1 MPKRFVA
8 LWLLLLLLPLVSASA
23 QTPHVAVP
31 LNRVILLSL
40 TCSASQN
47 AVVPGGMVTIQAQ
60 GTSFQG
66 LLLQYSFAASAGQ
79 LEQKGSFAELHT
91 KGLAPQV
98 VRVTCSVADTQGR
111 RVSHEIAVT
120 VSAVKIESGTI
131 ELPAAHA
138 GAAPPPPKHTELA
151 HPAAPVTAPPVAPP
165 PKPTEIAHPS
175 APVTAP
181 PAPPPPKPT
190 ELAHPAA
197 PVTAPPVA
205 PVSPPKAVQGTG
217 AGTGTGAPAAQPP
230 APAAQP
236 PVEQPSPSPGVTQPE
251 SPGVTQPDEYKQAET
266 VAQWVEHLR
275 QGMIEYKVPTSMTLQ
290 VPSTVTVV
298 IHGYEDTST
307 KTLNQPTG
315 GGALKQ
321 SERMKVELLAPENP
335 GAFTI
340 VPQDT
345 GSVQFVPI
353 NGATT
358 WMWSVTPNTA
368 GNNLKIEVR
377 ASVIYPGGDDKT
389 EQQVETYD
397 ATVAVHVQSFWTT
410 VKDYVQ
416 QHPLQVFGYMIPGGA
431 GFTFLAGVA
440 VWWWKRRQKGDS
452 DDEKAESA
460 GRSRQRKRGS

>member
-8 LWLLLLLLPLVSASA
+8 LWFLILLSPLVSASA

-31 LNRVILLSL
+31 LNRVMLLSL

-47 AVVPGGMVTIQAQ
+47 AVVPGGTVTIQAQ

-98 VRVTCSVADTQGR
+98 VHVTCSVSDTQGR
-111 RVSHEIAVT
+111 RVSHEIVVT

-131 ELPAAHA
+131 HLPGAHA
-138 GAAPPPPKHTELA
+138 GGAP
-151 HPAAPVTAPPVAPP
+151 
-165 PKPTEIAHPS
+165 
-175 APVTAP
+175 P
-181 PAPPPPKPT
+181 PAPPPPKQT
-190 ELAHPAA
+190 EIAHPA

-205 PVSPPKAVQGTG
+205 PVSPPTAAPVAPPKHTETAHPAAPVTAPVAPPVAPPKAAQGTG
-217 AGTGTGAPAAQPP
+217 AGTGSG

-236 PVEQPSPSPGVTQPE
+236 PVEQPSPSPGATQPE
-251 SPGVTQPDEYKQAET
+251 SPGAAQPESPGAAQPDEYKQAET

-298 IHGYEDTST
+298 IHGYEDTNT

-315 GGALKQ
+315 GGTLKQ
-321 SERMKVELLAPENP
+321 SERMKVELLAPDNP

-340 VPQDT
+340 VPQ
-345 GSVQFVPI
+345 GSSSVQFVPI

-416 QHPLQVFGYMIPGGA
+416 EHPLQVFGYMIPGGA
-431 GFTFLAGVA
+431 GFTFLAGLA
-440 VWWWKRRQKGDS
+440 VWWWKRRQKDDS
-452 DDEKAESA
+452 DDEKVESA
-460 GRSRQRKRGS
+460 GRSRQRKRRS

>member
-1 MPKRFVA
+1 MPKQFQA
-8 LWLLLLLLPLVSASA
+8 LCAVILLLALVRASA

-31 LNRVILLSL
+31 PNKVVLLSL

-47 AVVPGGMVTIQAQ
+47 AVFPGGTVTIQAR

-66 LLLQYSFAASAGQ
+66 LLLQYSFASSAGQ
-79 LEQKGSFAELHT
+79 LEQRGSYALLQT

-98 VRVTCSVADTQGR
+98 VRVTCTVADTQGR

-120 VSAVKIESGTI
+120 VSAAKIESGTVG
-131 ELPAAHA
+131 LPAAHA
-138 GAAPPPPKHTELA
+138 GPLPSAPAKHIELAPHPAGSPAAPVIAQPPVAP
-151 HPAAPVTAPPVAPP
+151 PVTAPPVSP
-165 PKPTEIAHPS
+165 
-175 APVTAP
+175 TAP
-181 PAPPPPKPT
+181 PQPVKGAAPKPVKEQPDLAAQGAGGVKGKGAGIGAGVPAPQPPP
-190 ELAHPAA
+190 
-197 PVTAPPVA
+197 
-205 PVSPPKAVQGTG
+205 
-217 AGTGTGAPAAQPP
+217 
-230 APAAQP
+230 
-236 PVEQPSPSPGVTQPE
+236 EQPSPSPGVTQP
-251 SPGVTQPDEYKQAET
+251 DEYQQAES

-275 QGMIEYKVPTSMTLQ
+275 QGMIEYKVPTNMTLQ
-290 VPSTVTVV
+290 TPATVTVV
-298 IHGYEDTST
+298 IHGYEDTNT
-307 KTLNQPTG
+307 KTLDQPTG
-315 GGALKQ
+315 SGALKQ
-321 SERMKVELLAPENP
+321 SERMKVELLAPDNP

-340 VPQDT
+340 VPQDSS
-345 GSVQFVPI
+345 SVKFVPI

-358 WMWSVTPNTA
+358 WMWSVTPNA
-368 GNNLKIEVR
+368 AANNLKIEVR

-440 VWWWKRRQKGDS
+440 VWWWKRRQKNGS
-452 DDEKAESA
+452 DDEKAESV